1 MIRYGPARQGAILV
15 ALWLA
20 VLVVGLDTMVLS
32 VALAT
37 LSKDLGASNAQLQWV
52 TDAYT
57 LALAALLL
65 PVGLLSDRYGR
76 RTVLLAGL
84 AVFGLASAACA
95 EVDSPAQLIAARAA
109 LGVGAA
115 VLLSVPLSIVPA
127 VFGAAARRSA
137 GGASAGTA
145 GSASGGTAGS
155 ASGGTAGSASG
166 GSAGGAQPAAGAG
179 SATAPGDRTDREAGG
194 PDGIPAKTGGGRAL
208 PTSTALAILVSGM
221 MLGLPLGPLLGG
233 WLLGHF
239 WWGSVFLINVP
250 IVLVAMIVVA
260 LTIPQSRA
268 STHRPDLLGVALSTL
283 GLVAL
288 VYGVIE
294 GPERGWTSPPVLVG
308 LGAAVPLLVGFVAWQ
323 ARAGQPLVRL
333 GLFADRRFSVGVLA
347 MTLAGFALFGVVF
360 VLPQYLQVVLGTDA
374 FGAGLRLLPL
384 IAGMLVAAP
393 AGDRLC
399 RWLGR
404 RLPVA
409 GGLLVVTVGLVVQ
422 SRVDVSSG
430 YRLTAVAMLI
440 EGFGISLALSPAMD
454 SALATFGTDE
464 AATGSSLVQAI
475 RQVGA
480 ALSIAIL
487 GSVLNAAYRD
497 RLDPTLTGLPP
508 AAAHAARGS
517 VGGAAEVAHRMGPA
531 GAPLRA
537 AADGAFVHGMSVM
550 LLACAGAAAV
560 SAVVAALL
568 LPNRDRPVPG
578 PAATPSRA
586 APPALVTGRQHNE
599 RYEG

>member
-1 MIRYGPARQGAILV
+1 MTRYGWARQVTVLV

-32 VALAT
+32 VALPT
-37 LSKDLGASNAQLQWV
+37 LSTDLGASNAQLQWV

-76 RTVLLAGL
+76 RTVLLVGL

-95 EVDSPAQLIAARAA
+95 EVTTPGQLVAARAV
-109 LGVGAA
+109 LGIGAA
-115 VLLSVPLSIVPA
+115 VLLSVPLSIVPT
-127 VFGAAARRSA
+127 VFRAE
-137 GGASAGTA
+137 
-145 GSASGGTAGS
+145 
-155 ASGGTAGSASG
+155 
-166 GSAGGAQPAAGAG
+166 PGAG
-179 SATAPGDRTDREAGG
+179 KGLNTSG
-194 PDGIPAKTGGGRAL
+194 AL
-208 PTSTALAILVSGM
+208 SILVSGM

-250 IVLVAMIVVA
+250 VVAIAMIVVA
-260 LTIPQSRA
+260 LVIPQSRA
-268 STHRPDLLGVALSTL
+268 AARRPDLPGVTLSAL

-294 GPERGWTSPPVLVG
+294 GPERGWTSLPVLLT
-308 LGAAVPLLVGFVAWQ
+308 LGAAVPLLAGFVARQ
-323 ARAGQPLVRL
+323 ARARQPLVRL

-384 IAGMLVAAP
+384 IGGILVGAP
-393 AGDRLC
+393 LADRLA
-399 RWLGR
+399 RWTGR

-409 GGLLVVTVGLVVQ
+409 GGLLVVAAGLVLH
-422 SRVDVSSG
+422 SRVTAHSG
-430 YRLTAVAMLI
+430 YGLTAAAMLI
-440 EGFGISLALSPAMD
+440 EGFGIALALSPAMAA
-454 SALATFGTDE
+454 ALATFDTDE
-464 AATGSSLVQAI
+464 AATGSSLVQSI

-480 ALSIAIL
+480 ALSVAVL
-487 GSVLNAAYRD
+487 GSVLNSAYRD
-497 RLDPTLTGLPP
+497 RLDPALTGLPP

-517 VGGAAEVAHRMGPA
+517 VAGAAAVADRMGAA
-531 GAPLRA
+531 GAPLRT
-537 AADGAFVHGMSVM
+537 AADAAFTHGMSVM
-550 LLACAGAAAV
+550 LLVCAGTAAL
-560 SAVVAALL
+560 SALSTALL
-568 LPNRDRPVPG
+568 LPNRDRPAPVPTADDEAHPV
-578 PAATPSRA
+578 PAGS
-586 APPALVTGRQHNE
+586 QHNG

>member
-1 MIRYGPARQGAILV
+1 MVRYGRGRQGAILV

-95 EVDSPAQLIAARAA
+95 EVDSPAQLIAARAV
-109 LGVGAA
+109 LGIGAA
-115 VLLSVPLSIVPA
+115 VLLSVPLSIVPT
-127 VFGAAARRSA
+127 VFRAADKPT
-137 GGASAGTA
+137 GSAGTA
-145 GSASGGTAGS
+145 LGTAGT
-155 ASGGTAGSASG
+155 AGTAPGTAGTAGTTGTVGTSG
-166 GSAGGAQPAAGAG
+166 SDGTAA
-179 SATAPGDRTDREAGG
+179 R
-194 PDGIPAKTGGGRAL
+194 GGGRTL

-268 STHRPDLLGVALSTL
+268 VARRPDLLGVALSTL

-308 LGAAVPLLVGFVAWQ
+308 LGAAVPLLAGFVAWQ
-323 ARAGQPLVRL
+323 ARARQPLVRL

-360 VLPQYLQVVLGTDA
+360 VLPQYVQVVLGTDA
-374 FGAGLRLLPL
+374 FGAGVRLLPL

-393 AGDRLC
+393 VGDRLC
-399 RWLGR
+399 RRFGR

-409 GGLLVVTVGLVVQ
+409 GGLLVVTAGLMVQ

-430 YRLTAVAMLI
+430 YRLTALAMLI

-454 SALATFGTDE
+454 SALATFDTDD

-497 RLDPTLTGLPP
+497 RLDPALTGLPP
-508 AAAHAARGS
+508 AASHAARGS

-550 LLACAGAAAV
+550 LLVCAVAAAV
-560 SAVVAALL
+560 SAVAAALL
-568 LPNRDRPVPG
+568 LPNRDRPEPE
-578 PAATPSRA
+578 PAATRPAGAEPA
-586 APPALVTGRQHNE
+586 ALATGGPHNG
-599 RYEG
+599 RHEG

>member
-1 MIRYGPARQGAILV
+1 
-15 ALWLA
+15 
-20 VLVVGLDTMVLS
+20 
-32 VALAT
+32 
-37 LSKDLGASNAQLQWV
+37 
-52 TDAYT
+52 
-57 LALAALLL
+57 
-65 PVGLLSDRYGR
+65 
-76 RTVLLAGL
+76 
-84 AVFGLASAACA
+84 
-95 EVDSPAQLIAARAA
+95 
-109 LGVGAA
+109 
-115 VLLSVPLSIVPA
+115 
-127 VFGAAARRSA
+127 
-137 GGASAGTA
+137 
-145 GSASGGTAGS
+145 
-155 ASGGTAGSASG
+155 
-166 GSAGGAQPAAGAG
+166 
-179 SATAPGDRTDREAGG
+179 
-194 PDGIPAKTGGGRAL
+194 
-208 PTSTALAILVSGM
+208 M

-250 IVLVAMIVVA
+250 IVLVAMLVVA

-268 STHRPDLLGVALSTL
+268 VTRRPDLLGVALSTL

-294 GPERGWTSPPVLVG
+294 GPERGWTSLPVLVG
-308 LGAAVPLLVGFVAWQ
+308 LGAAVPLLAGFVAWQ
-323 ARAGQPLVRL
+323 ARARQPLVRL
-333 GLFADRRFSVGVLA
+333 GLFTDRRFSVGVLA

-360 VLPQYLQVVLGTDA
+360 VLPQYVQVVLGTDA
-374 FGAGLRLLPL
+374 FGAGVRLLPL

-393 AGDRLC
+393 VGDRLC
-399 RWLGR
+399 RRFGR

-409 GGLLVVTVGLVVQ
+409 GGLLVVTAGLVVQ
-422 SRVDVSSG
+422 SRVEVSSG
-430 YRLTAVAMLI
+430 YELTAVAMLI

-454 SALATFGTDE
+454 SALATFGTDD

-497 RLDPTLTGLPP
+497 RLDPALTGLPP

-550 LLACAGAAAV
+550 LLVCAAAAAV
-560 SAVVAALL
+560 SAVAAALL
-568 LPNRDRPVPG
+568 LPNRDRPLPQ
-578 PAATPSRA
+578 
-586 APPALVTGRQHNE
+586 PPADAPHEAALAAGRQHNE